1 MSYMFLLWVLQAA
14 PFSPLPFYSSFS
26 ILNFSKPKPC
36 LLFWLQVASFTNVFF
51 PVVIVINLLYP
62 KYPGPKTHD
71 NISSVRFT
79 LLIKKPVTVT
89 RSSGILCLYGDT
101 PHNNFKDLWGICCT
115 YRTQKK
121 WANCYGHLNP
131 SPAVFMSPVGPLLIA
146 QLLFPN
152 F

>member
-71 NISSVRFT
+71 NISSVLFT
-79 LLIKKPVTVT
+79 LLIKKPVTVKLGHQEFCVYT
-89 RSSGILCLYGDT
+89 VTHHIIISKIYEAYAALTGHKRNEQIAMAI
-101 PHNNFKDLWGICCT
+101 W
-115 YRTQKK
+115 TQ
-121 WANCYGHLNP
+121 
-131 SPAVFMSPVGPLLIA
+131 V
-146 QLLFPN
+146 LLFLCPQWAHCS
-152 F
+152 